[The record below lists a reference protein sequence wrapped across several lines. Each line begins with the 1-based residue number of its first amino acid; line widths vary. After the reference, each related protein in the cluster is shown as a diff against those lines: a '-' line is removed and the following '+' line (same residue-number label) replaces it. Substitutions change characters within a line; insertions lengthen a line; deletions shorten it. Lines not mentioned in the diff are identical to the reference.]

1 VDRLARRAPDGAHW
15 KALGHRFLVAFVALG
30 YSLPKLGVDSLD
42 CRLGVANPHDRL
54 NLALVSRGSA
64 LDQRDIRSQAHAVDM
79 SPGIHVVECIEDQ
92 TKALEPLD
100 VEARVLDV
108 RVDSFDLDV
117 GVELARGL
125 LRNLIAP

>member
-1 VDRLARRAPDGAHW
+1 
-15 KALGHRFLVAFVALG
+15 
-30 YSLPKLGVDSLD
+30 
-42 CRLGVANPHDRL
+42 
-54 NLALVSRGSA
+54 
-64 LDQRDIRSQAHAVDM
+64 M
-79 SPGIHVVECIEDQ
+79 SPGIHVVERIEDQ